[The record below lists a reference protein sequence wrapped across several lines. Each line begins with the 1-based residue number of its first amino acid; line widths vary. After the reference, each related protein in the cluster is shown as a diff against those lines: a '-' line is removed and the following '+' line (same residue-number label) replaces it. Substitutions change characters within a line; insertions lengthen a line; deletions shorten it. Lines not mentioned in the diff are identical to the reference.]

1 MGASRRRLISVVG
14 AGVVVSAS
22 WAPQAADAT
31 ASPGGRVLVD
41 RSVLSAS
48 AVDGGR

>member
-14 AGVVVSAS
+14 AGVVVSVS
-22 WAPQAADAT
+22 WAPQAAPARG
-31 ASPGGRVLVD
+31 A
-41 RSVLSAS
+41 VLSAS